1 MDYGTQTGSEYFELL
16 GAGGSIF
23 KSKWQDE
30 AGVSAEPTWATS
42 REYLLDPANG
52 PICTQDL
59 CTEFDRTSSIE
70 VMWQGLASANAAESL
85 RDSIEKMELHL
96 SDEARGL
103 PPVGEVPVPAAIWLF
118 GTALIGFI
126 GMSRRT
132 NLS

>member
-16 GAGGSIF
+16 NAGGGSIF
-23 KSKWQDE
+23 KKGWQDE
-30 AGVSAEPTWATS
+30 DTGTPDNPTWATS
-42 REYLLDPANG
+42 REYLIANS
-52 PICTQDL
+52 ICDEDL
-59 CTEFDRTSSIE
+59 CTQFDQTSSIE
-70 VMWQGLASANAAESL
+70 VMWQGLGSQQDATDLLN
-85 RDSIEKMELHL
+85 SIAKMELHL

-126 GMSRRT
+126 GMARRT